1 MYQFRHMPRIC
12 CMLFM
17 SMHVVI
23 NLHAKINTKLEIMA
37 VCGEERNRIEHWLL
51 QLFI

>member
-1 MYQFRHMPRIC
+1 MPRIC
-12 CMLFM
+12 FMLFM

-23 NLHAKINTKLEIMA
+23 NLHDKINTKLETMA

-51 QLFI
+51 HLFI